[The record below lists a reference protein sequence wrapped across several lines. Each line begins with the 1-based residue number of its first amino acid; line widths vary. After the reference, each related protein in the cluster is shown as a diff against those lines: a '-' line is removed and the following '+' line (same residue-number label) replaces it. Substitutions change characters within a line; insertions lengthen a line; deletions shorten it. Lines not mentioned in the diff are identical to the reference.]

1 MTRQIFLNGVFL
13 PEDQAHIPVM
23 DRGLL
28 FADAIY
34 EVTALLDGRM
44 IDNDLHLARLE
55 RSLTEIG
62 IPLPIP
68 LDQIRDMQI
77 ELARRHSLTDGT
89 IYMQVSRGVE
99 ERNFIPSAG
108 LTPTFLA
115 FTQPKK
121 LYGTPAQENGVAVA
135 LMPDPRWTRRDIK
148 TVMLLGQVLVKQQ
161 AKADGFDDVWMY
173 EDGCITEGGSST
185 AFIITAEG
193 TIVTRPNSSAI
204 LPGCTRQAV
213 MTLAKETGLTLQE
226 RAIRVDELHAAS
238 EAFLTSASSLVQ
250 PVVRLGPHVI
260 GDGTPGPMTRRLQD
274 IYITAAR
281 QGERIV

>member
-1 MTRQIFLNGVFL
+1 MTREIFLNGAFL
-13 PEDQAHIPVM
+13 PENDARIPVM

-62 IPLPIP
+62 IPLPMP

-77 ELARRHSLTDGT
+77 ELARRHALTDGT

-108 LTPTFLA
+108 LQPTFIA
-115 FTQPKK
+115 FTQPKM
-121 LYGTPAQENGVAVA
+121 LYGTSAQEHGVAVA
-135 LMPDPRWTRRDIK
+135 LLPDPRWTRRDIK
-148 TVMLLGQVLVKQQ
+148 TVMLLGQVLAKQQ
-161 AKADGFDDVWMY
+161 AKAEGFDDVWMY
-173 EDGCITEGGSST
+173 EDDRITEGGSST
-185 AFIITAEG
+185 AFIITADG

-213 MTLAKETGLTLQE
+213 MALADETGLKMQE
-226 RAIRVDELHAAS
+226 RAIRVDEISDAS

-250 PVVRLGPHVI
+250 PVIRVGHTTI
-260 GDGTPGPMTRRLQD
+260 GNGKPGPMTQRLQQ
-274 IYITAAR
+274 IYIDAAR
-281 QGERIV
+281 QGERIA